1 MSMRTSERLLRE
13 TPIHSQ
19 SGRRVRDSNSS
30 STGPVRLVSR
40 MILSRQ
46 KMILLVILCCVSF
59 HRTAAFEASA
69 LVRSSRY
76 SPRSSSGTRLS
87 SSASTTCQTV
97 TLPHVDFGVTQ
108 DSSLATPIIFLHGLL
123 GSKRNFGSIGASL
136 SKQLAPRRILGVD
149 LRNHGD
155 TLPHYDSMTY
165 ADMAQD
171 VFQFMSQQSI
181 DRAILVGHSMG
192 GKVAQACALL
202 QPHRIQGL
210 VVLDIAPVQYSTQDS
225 HWKAVHDIIQTMT
238 TIQVGAGVTKQH
250 VDQQLRSAI
259 PDPALRAFVLTNLQ
273 VRSGAC
279 DWKIPIHTIAQEL
292 DQLAAFDISSSQHPQ
307 YHGDVFFIHGGQ
319 SRFVTSRYLTTIAD
333 YFPNHLLTT
342 IRGAGHWL
350 HAEAPDDTTA
360 LLKRYLDR

>member
-1 MSMRTSERLLRE
+1 MKTMDRFPQE
-13 TPIHSQ
+13 TPIHS
-19 SGRRVRDSNSS
+19 GRRVLDSKSKSAGSKRLVPRMIQLLFLCCMYLQRTLAFEVSS
-30 STGPVRLVSR
+30 SIRVARHSD
-40 MILSRQ
+40 
-46 KMILLVILCCVSF
+46 F
-59 HRTAAFEASA
+59 AS
-69 LVRSSRY
+69 
-76 SPRSSSGTRLS
+76 SPRSSCATRLS
-87 SSASTTCQTV
+87 SSTSTTCQTV
-97 TLPHVDFGVTQ
+97 SLPHIDFGVTQ
-108 DSSLATPIIFLHGLL
+108 DSSLATPVIFLHGLL

-155 TLPHYDSMTY
+155 TLPHHDSMTY
-165 ADMAQD
+165 SDMAND
-171 VFQFMSQQSI
+171 VLQFMSQQSME
-181 DRAILVGHSMG
+181 RAILVGHSMG
-192 GKVAQACALL
+192 GKVAQACALME
-202 QPHRIQGL
+202 PDRIQGL
-210 VVLDIAPVQYSTQDS
+210 VVLDIAPVQYSTQDA

-238 TIQVGAGVTKQH
+238 TIHVGAGVTKQA
-250 VDQQLRSAI
+250 VDQQLRNAI

-279 DWKIPIHTIAQEL
+279 DWKIPIHTIAHEL
-292 DQLAAFDISSSQHPQ
+292 DQLAAFDFSSSHQQ

-319 SRFVTSRYLTTIAD
+319 SRFVGSRYLTTIAD